1 MIVGQK
7 KCSKCGEV
15 KLLEEYNKKPSGKDG
30 KQAHCRACCSAAN
43 QKRYADNLGK
53 IKEQHRQWA
62 ENNSEKRRED
72 NHRWRKNNSEK
83 LREKEHARYITNHE
97 KIRVQQQKW
106 RETHV
111 AECQERLQRWRKS
124 NPEKWRAYVRNKQD
138 ENYSGLCK
146 IFGSACLDCGREYPM
161 PVFDYHH
168 IDPKTKIGKLRIASW
183 KWERVASY
191 IQGCVQ
197 LCPTCHRL
205 RHLVGCLKRPEG
217 LGAAK
222 CC

>member
-1 MIVGQK
+1 MIEGQK
-7 KCSKCGEV
+7 TCSKCGEV
-15 KLLEEYNKKPSGKDG
+15 KPLEGFNKKASGKDG
-30 KQAHCRACCSAAN
+30 RQSQCNACRKVANQERYAAN
-43 QKRYADNLGK
+43 AGK
-53 IKEQHRQWA
+53 IREQHRQWA

-83 LREKEHARYITNHE
+83 LQEKERIRYITNYETMRGQH
-97 KIRVQQQKW
+97 RQW

-124 NPEKWRAYVRNKQD
+124 NPEKWRDYVRNKQD

-146 IFGSACLDCGREYPM
+146 IFGSACLDCEREYPM
-161 PVFDYHH
+161 QIFDYHH
-168 IDPKTKIGKLRIASW
+168 LDPKTKTGKLRIASW
-183 KWERVASY
+183 KWERVESY
-191 IQGCVQ
+191 IRGCVQ

-205 RHLVGCLKRPEG
+205 RHLMGRSKRQEG
-217 LGAAK
+217 SGAAK